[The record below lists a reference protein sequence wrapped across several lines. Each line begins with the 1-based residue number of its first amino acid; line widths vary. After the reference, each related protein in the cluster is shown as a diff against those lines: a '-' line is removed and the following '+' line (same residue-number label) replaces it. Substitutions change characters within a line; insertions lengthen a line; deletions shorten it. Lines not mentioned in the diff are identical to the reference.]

1 LGDLEGE
8 AVNYPIRK
16 TIAVDVDGTLIHGS
30 SVNEPLIAWLRVR
43 KEEGHELILWSA
55 RGREHARRA
64 ARVTETESLF
74 DAIISKPGRIVDDLG
89 WSWIKWT
96 KIIHPSRISSL

>member
-1 LGDLEGE
+1 
-8 AVNYPIRK
+8 VNYPLRK

-30 SVNEPLIAWLRVR
+30 SVNESLIAWLRVR

-96 KIIHPSRISSL
+96 QIIHPSRISTL

>member
-1 LGDLEGE
+1 M
-8 AVNYPIRK
+8 NYPIRNV
-16 TIAVDVDGTLIHGS
+16 IAVDVDGTLIHGS
-30 SVNEPLIAWLRVR
+30 AINDALVSWLRVK

-64 ARVTETESLF
+64 AKITDTETLF

-96 KIIHPSRISSL
+96 KIIHPSRIADL